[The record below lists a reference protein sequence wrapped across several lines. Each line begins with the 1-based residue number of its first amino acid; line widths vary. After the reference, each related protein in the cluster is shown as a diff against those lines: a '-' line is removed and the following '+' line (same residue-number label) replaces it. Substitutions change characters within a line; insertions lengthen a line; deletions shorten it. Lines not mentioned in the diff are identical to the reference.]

1 MKGFFLGMLVT
12 IAFLGVGIGGYF
24 LGQKNTFNY
33 LSSEPTQNVSEDISI
48 SKISPTT
55 TPVPTTP
62 SQTDDL
68 SLIKK
73 ALFQKNNW
81 DDKDD
86 ITVKISTND
95 GTYASGTVTSQGGGG
110 YFYATK
116 DLANGWVIVA
126 DGNGLIE
133 CSTLKNYPDFPNTL
147 IPECYNSAT
156 EKSVKR

>member
-1 MKGFFLGMLVT
+1 MKGFLLGMLVT

-24 LGQKNTFNY
+24 LGQKNTFDY
-33 LSSEPTQNVSEDISI
+33 LSTEPDQDASENISI
-48 SKISPTT
+48 LKISPTI
-55 TPVPTTP
+55 TPVPTISP
-62 SQTDDL
+62 QIDDL

-81 DDKDD
+81 DEKDD

-116 DLANGWVIVA
+116 DVTNGWVIVA

-156 EKSVKR
+156 EKSTKR